1 MLIINTMPSK
11 YYHRNFKPQHFYHIF
26 NRGAHKNKVFLNKED
41 YQTFTDILSYYI
53 NYPTAKFYSYK
64 HLTPNPYIKVP
75 NLYID
80 SVRLVAYCL
89 MPNHF
94 HLLLKQT
101 PKADIQTNITNL
113 MRRLTITYSM
123 YFQNKYQHDGSLF
136 QGKYKSVTVDSNQ
149 QLLYLSKYI
158 HLNPQKL
165 TNKLINYS
173 YSSYPAYLDKIVI
186 PKWLHPEYVLKLT
199 KKYQQFIQS
208 PVSENEAE
216 KIETLTIDT

>member
-1 MLIINTMPSK
+1 MPSK
-11 YYHRNFKPQHFYHIF
+11 YYHRNFKPQHFYHIL
-26 NRGAHKNKVFLNKED
+26 NRGAYKNKVFLDKDD
-41 YQTFTDILSYYI
+41 YQTFTDILTYYI
-53 NYPTAKFYSYK
+53 KYPTAKFYSYK

-94 HLLLKQT
+94 HLILKQT
-101 PKADIQTNITNL
+101 PKADSHTNITNL

-123 YFQNKYQHDGSLF
+123 YFQKKYQHDGSLF

-165 TNKLINYS
+165 TNKLINYLH
-173 YSSYPAYLDKIVI
+173 SSYPAYLNKIDV
-186 PKWLHPEYVLKLT
+186 PKWLHPNYVLKLT
-199 KKYQQFIQS
+199 KNYKRFIQYPTS
-208 PVSENEAE
+208 IAETE
-216 KIETLTIDT
+216 KIEALTIDA